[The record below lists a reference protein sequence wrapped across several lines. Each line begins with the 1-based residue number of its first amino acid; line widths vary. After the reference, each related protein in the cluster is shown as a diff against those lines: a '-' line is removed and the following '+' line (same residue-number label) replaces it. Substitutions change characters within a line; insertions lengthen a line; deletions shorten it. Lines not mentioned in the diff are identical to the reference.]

1 MLLLLSL
8 VDRYRYTLFLAIVFR
23 KRWITPPS
31 ILFLALVIG
40 FLILLYFARND
51 ADWGFFSSFFYKPF
65 FLHEKDKGGSQG
77 GGGLRCWM
85 LCSSISMLCVG
96 ATGIFASGKKCFSST
111 HALIS
116 SVHQTFFVSICSHF
130 LLLHFCSFHGSTY
143 HIHME
148 SANQTEQKKIIPTET
163 RDQSFYLI
171 YFIKHFIICRPVAMH
186 GYYASIM

>member
-8 VDRYRYTLFLAIVFR
+8 VDRYRYALFLAIVFR

-31 ILFLALVIG
+31 TLFLALVIG
-40 FLILLYFARND
+40 FLILLCFARND
-51 ADWGFFSSFFYKPF
+51 SEWGFFSSFFYKPF
-65 FLHEKDKGGSQG
+65 FLHEKYKGGSQG

-85 LCSSISMLCVG
+85 LCSSIPMLCVD
-96 ATGIFASGKKCFSST
+96 AAGIFASGKKSAST

-130 LLLHFCSFHGSTY
+130 LLLHFCSFYGSTY

-148 SANQTEQKKIIPTET
+148 SANQTEHQSKKNLFPLKLET
-163 RDQSFYLI
+163 KV
-171 YFIKHFIICRPVAMH
+171 FI
-186 GYYASIM
+186 